1 MMRDAFAVELRVLD
15 GRHAGASAP
24 AFDGLLLG
32 AGDEGDVIL
41 TDLAPDAGLARLH
54 LLEGGR
60 WLLWPAAGT
69 PDDQACAE
77 AAQLGVARRWGGLSL
92 CVSAPHTDWPRA
104 PGHGPTTLPARAAAP
119 VAEQAAAITLAVA
132 QDAPAD
138 PLAPLPP
145 LPPSADAAE
154 RTGVPAAG
162 AQATRTAGGRWL
174 LLAALGLPIALA
186 CWVWVRSAAPVAGL
200 APAPAAP
207 IDRTQA
213 ARRQLGDL
221 QLRVAQVDPALRLKL
236 QPRADGRVLVQG
248 WVDTLAQFDRLA
260 EALAQHQPQPALQ
273 VRVASELQAELRA
286 LLAMRF
292 PQLDFVPDGPGSLRV
307 EGIVADA
314 GMRNEALA
322 AVREQLPR
330 ELTVSDGLRLAEQ
343 LAPQVRSVLTAA
355 GFPDTRAQWDGEQM
369 QLSVALLPNARS
381 QLENALVALVKRFR
395 GLPLHVSVQ
404 SVQALQQAER
414 GPAPFAIRSVV
425 SGRQSYLVLPDGSRL
440 LPGGTHAGWRLQS
453 IEPELLIFDMPRR
466 LVVER

>member
-1 MMRDAFAVELRVLD
+1 MMREAFAAELRVLD

-32 AGDEGDVIL
+32 TGEDADVIL
-41 TDLAPDAGLARLH
+41 TDLAPQLGLARLH
-54 LLEGGR
+54 LLDNGR
-60 WLLWPAAGT
+60 WLLWPAAET
-69 PDDQACAE
+69 PDDKARAE
-77 AAQLGVARRWGGLSL
+77 AAHLGAARPWGGLSL
-92 CVSAPHTDWPRA
+92 CVSAPHTDWPKA
-104 PGHGPTTLPARAAAP
+104 FTQSPTPLPAQPPAPEPGQAGAAAS
-119 VAEQAAAITLAVA
+119 QAPAQMLAPLASEA
-132 QDAPAD
+132 QGAPPIDAPA
-138 PLAPLPP
+138 AGVQTR
-145 LPPSADAAE
+145 
-154 RTGVPAAG
+154 RTLFS
-162 AQATRTAGGRWL
+162 RWL
-174 LLAALGLPIALA
+174 LLAALGLLIALA
-186 CWVWVRSAAPVAGL
+186 YGLWVRSAPPAAALL
-200 APAPAAP
+200 AAPAAP

-213 ARRQLGDL
+213 ARSQLGDL
-221 QLRVAQVDPALRLKL
+221 QLRIAQVDPALRLKL

-260 EALAQHQPQPALQ
+260 EALAQHQPQPVLQ

-292 PQLDFVPDGPGSLRV
+292 AQLDFLPDGPGRLRV
-307 EGIVADA
+307 EGIVANA
-314 GMRNEALA
+314 AVRQEALT

-330 ELTVSDGLRLAEQ
+330 ELTVSDGLRLAGQ
-343 LAPQVRSVLTAA
+343 LAPQVRSALVGA
-355 GFPDTRAQWDGEQM
+355 GFADTQAQWDGQQM
-369 QLSVALLPNARS
+369 QLTVALAANARG

-453 IEPELLIFDMPRR
+453 IEPELLVFDAPRR